1 VPEPA
6 DPATPARPPRPRRA
20 KKFVLPEHHRDEQ
33 DDERTAEHIE
43 AFLDGPVNPVR
54 QPKGPERV
62 RRPLALDTRQDWM
75 AALHQEGA
83 RHARY
88 GRPVSVVLFALRVR
102 HDSRTLDRTAR
113 TLADVIC
120 AQGRETDRAVRI
132 DAHGFRLLLPE
143 TGIRAAR
150 TLAERLERAFL
161 TMPGGNPDAVQLC
174 VEVTT
179 AQRTRTLE
187 DALTDA
193 ETRLAAR
200 TDSI

>member
-1 VPEPA
+1 
-6 DPATPARPPRPRRA
+6 
-20 KKFVLPEHHRDEQ
+20 
-33 DDERTAEHIE
+33 
-43 AFLDGPVNPVR
+43 
-54 QPKGPERV
+54 
-62 RRPLALDTRQDWM
+62 M

-88 GRPVSVVLFALRVR
+88 ARPVSVVLLGLSVHHDNGALERN
-102 HDSRTLDRTAR
+102 AR
-113 TLADVIC
+113 TLADVIRT
-120 AQGRETDRAVRI
+120 QGRETDRAVRI

-161 TMPGGNPDAVQLC
+161 TMPDGSPDTVELC
-174 VEVTT
+174 IEVTT
-179 AQRTRTLE
+179 AQRTKTLE

-200 TDSI
+200 TRAG